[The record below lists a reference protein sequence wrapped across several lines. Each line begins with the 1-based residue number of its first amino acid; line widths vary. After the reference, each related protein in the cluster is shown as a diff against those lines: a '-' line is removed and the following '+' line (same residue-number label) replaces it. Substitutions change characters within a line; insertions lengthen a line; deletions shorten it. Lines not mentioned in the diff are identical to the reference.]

1 MNSIRRSAGE
11 RIFEVFN
18 IILMVVI
25 ALIMIYPLLYVI
37 FSSFSDPYAL
47 AAHSGLLLKPQGF
60 SIEAYRMMSKNSMIL
75 TGYANTLFVVVVGTT
90 LNIVLTALGAYFLS
104 TKGPMFKKPITIMII
119 VTMYFSG
126 GMIPLYFTVTG
137 LGLEDNLLALILPSA
152 INTFNLIVMKTA
164 FQAVPESMKESAYLD
179 GAGELT
185 TLFRV
190 VLPLAKATIAVLLLY
205 YAVDHWNAWFNA
217 SLFINDRTLYPL
229 QMVLREI
236 LIQSDTSSM
245 SVGTLSDDQYAISET
260 IKYAVTVAATIPIL
274 CIYPFLQKYFEK
286 GIMIGA
292 VKG

>member
-179 GAGELT
+179 
-185 TLFRV
+185 
-190 VLPLAKATIAVLLLY
+190 LPGRLRRSGLGRSPVRLRPRGKRPGL
-205 YAVDHWNAWFNA
+205 HRF
-217 SLFINDRTLYPL
+217 SSEPRRT
-229 QMVLREI
+229 
-236 LIQSDTSSM
+236 
-245 SVGTLSDDQYAISET
+245 G
-260 IKYAVTVAATIPIL
+260 
-274 CIYPFLQKYFEK
+274 IYPADLPAPPGFGRPFA
-286 GIMIGA
+286 GG
-292 VKG
+292 GGGGF